1 MKSSKTDIVKKFL
14 DTAVT
19 CNWVKLES
27 FCHKEFSVRESDSLP
42 YAGVYKGVDGFRKLA
57 SIIFIDSFEEFKV
70 TPRYFAEGDNHVL
83 LLAEISGVG
92 KKTNISF
99 SSEVAEIYHFEE
111 NLIKEIQ
118 PFYWDSKLINDVLGV
133 GYD

>member
-1 MKSSKTDIVKKFL
+1 MKSSKAEIVKKFL
-14 DTAVT
+14 DTAVA
-19 CNWVKLES
+19 CNWEKLEN
-27 FCHKEFSVRESDSLP
+27 FCHEEFSVRESDSLP
-42 YAGVYKGVDGFRKLA
+42 YAGVYKGIDGFRKLA

-70 TPRYFAEGDNHVL
+70 APQYFSEGDKHVL
-83 LLAEISGVG
+83 LVAKISGVG

-118 PFYWDSKLINDVLGV
+118 PFYWNSKLINDVLGL
-133 GYD
+133 DSD